1 MSELPEFLR
10 ARWGRRAEP
19 LVAVEVGGSSVQT
32 VTLVDGALTFVDGVV
47 RPEAA
52 YRYGLAAPG
61 WVVDGRVRGAH
72 HLGWMD
78 VEAWDILGFPRLPE
92 VSLNDAEA
100 GALGEWLLREG
111 APAELLYVVIG
122 TGVGAVRVSAGEL
135 TAVEFGHQVGFGAAV
150 CGGCG
155 RRGCLDAAIGGHA
168 LPTPLSVED
177 VARVR
182 ESLMRA
188 IQLTALPAGATV
200 VFAGGLVRSHPEVVP
215 ALEGMERSLAPA
227 EAKSA
232 AYVGVLDLLR
242 RAS

>member
-1 MSELPEFLR
+1 MSELPDFLR
-10 ARWGRRAEP
+10 ARWGRQAGP

-32 VTLVDGALTFVDGVV
+32 ATLVDGSVVFADGAV
-47 RPEAA
+47 RPEMP

-61 WVVDGRVRGAH
+61 WVVEGRVRGAH

-78 VEAWDILGFPRLPE
+78 VEAWDVLGFPRRPD

-135 TAVEFGHQVGFGAAV
+135 VAVEFGHQVGFGTGV

-155 RRGCLDAAIGGHA
+155 RQGCLDAAIGGHA
-168 LPTPLSVED
+168 LPTPLGVED

-188 IQLTALPAGATV
+188 IQLTGLPAGATV
-200 VFAGGLVRSHPEVVP
+200 VFAGGVVRSHPEVVP
-215 ALEGMERSLAPA
+215 AIRGMEKSLAPP

-232 AYVGVLDLLR
+232 AYLGVLDLLQR
-242 RAS
+242 TS